1 MYPAFLFVFSKNKIL
16 VNNFQFKLTDDLPE
30 IAIICAAYNEENV
43 LAQKIE
49 SVFNTDY
56 PQEKITFYIGTDA
69 CSDNTVSIIKQ
80 LKAKHAQ
87 LKLIEFTARTGKIN
101 IINKLSEL
109 ANEPVFIMTDANVF
123 FKIGR
128 ASCRERVFKDV

>member
-1 MYPAFLFVFSKNKIL
+1 MFFFLEILFFFSAYAIFHTYIMYPAFLFVFSKNKIL

-101 IINKLSEL
+101 IINKLMEIKIIHF
-109 ANEPVFIMTDANVF
+109 NE
-123 FKIGR
+123 
-128 ASCRERVFKDV
+128 